1 MKRALTVAAALV
13 SLAAVAEREQSLGDY
28 SQEIRGKI
36 AAKVLE
42 VLSPRG
48 SPAEIEGTVT
58 FSAEDRFFLQRD
70 ADGLK
75 VIADGLSSVPSPG
88 DVVVVS
94 GAPSLDGGHVAF
106 VAKSW
111 SKTGE
116 ERLPDPVPA
125 GSKELVSPGTSGGG
139 VNGRRVS
146 LSGRAM
152 GATETGFA
160 ITVDGVPVN
169 VLVDPLPEVVKG
181 CSRTHP
187 KVRIV
192 GVAEQVLDE
201 SSFFGRPGY
210 VMGVKVNV
218 SGPGDVELVPDV
230 EYYTAKHHEAFR
242 VLTVSISCVLGVA
255 LLVFAAV
262 YVRQQRRLLRS
273 RAIMS
278 ERKRMAD
285 DIHDTIEQHL
295 VGAGMLIRLNKLKE
309 AQDVLA
315 RAKREVRDVVWG
327 LKNDDMMRLSPAE
340 MLRKLAH
347 EETTKG
353 ICRVDTRL
361 ASGLPASMDAAKMR
375 DLSLIVREAIGNA
388 VKHGGAKKVAI
399 TSDQQ
404 EGGGWLLRIAND
416 GEPFDSA
423 TAPGAREGHFGLEGM
438 RQRARRLGA
447 EVSFSTKSGW
457 TVVSVCARKVAK
469 AISPKRET
477 TPTNDA

>member
-1 MKRALTVAAALV
+1 MRKGTISVLAVFACLSVA
-13 SLAAVAEREQSLGDY
+13 AEREQSLGEF
-28 SQEIRGKI
+28 SREIRAKI
-36 AAKVLE
+36 AEKVAD

-48 SPAEIEGTVT
+48 TQAEIEGTVT
-58 FSAEDRFFLQRD
+58 FSDADRFFLQRGE
-70 ADGLK
+70 DGLK
-75 VIADGLSSVPSPG
+75 VIADALQEVPSPG
-88 DVVVVS
+88 QVVTVS
-94 GAPSLDGGHVAF
+94 GTPSLDGGQIAF
-106 VAKSW
+106 VARSWTKS
-111 SKTGE
+111 GVE
-116 ERLPDPVPA
+116 DLPKPIAVEAAD
-125 GSKELVSPGTSGGG
+125 LVRSRPEKYNLSGM
-139 VNGRRVS
+139 RVS

-152 GATETGFA
+152 GTTETGFA

-169 VLVDPLPEVVKG
+169 VLASPLPDFVAD

-192 GVAEQVLDE
+192 GVLEQVLDE
-201 SSFFGRPGY
+201 SAFFGRSGY

-218 SGPGDVELVPDV
+218 SAPGDVELLPDP
-230 EYYTAKHHEAFR
+230 EYYAAKHHELFR
-242 VLTVSISCVLGVA
+242 VLTVALTGGMGIV
-255 LLVFAAV
+255 LLVFAVV
-262 YVRQQRRLLRS
+262 YIRQQRRILRS
-273 RAIMS
+273 RAIMD

-295 VGAGMLIRLNKLKE
+295 VGAGMLVRLNKVKE

-340 MLRKLAH
+340 MLRQLAH

-361 ASGLPASMDAAKMR
+361 SAGLPEVLDAAQMR

-388 VKHGGAKKVAI
+388 VKHGGARKIAI
-399 TSDQQ
+399 SSDPV
-404 EGGGWLLRIAND
+404 EGGGWQLRIAND
-416 GEPFDSA
+416 GAPFDAA

-447 EVSFSTKSGW
+447 EVEFQSRGGW
-457 TVVSVCARKVAK
+457 TVVCIVSSAK
-469 AISPKRET
+469 
-477 TPTNDA
+477 